1 MAASVFAGARQ
12 RVANFALAGWIAA
25 DAVRIA
31 QLADRDGVWTVDAA
45 VILAL
50 VVAAIFVLIRPAPAR
65 QDGSPVTVIVALAA
79 ASFPLLY
86 LLLPPLASLATAT
99 IATQWVAVAI
109 MLVATL
115 ALGQNYSILPQYR
128 WLVRHGPYAY
138 VRHPLY
144 ASYLAFDGALALQHP
159 SVLAVTLWIAEAI
172 LFDWRARRE
181 EALLARSDEDYLSY
195 MSHVPW
201 RFVPHVL

>member
-1 MAASVFAGARQ
+1 MIPSVFGGARQ
-12 RVANFALAGWIAA
+12 KIANIALTGWIAA

-31 QLADRDGVWTVDAA
+31 QLADPGSPWVIDAA

-50 VVAAIFVLIRPAPAR
+50 VLAATFVLIRPAPTR
-65 QDGSPVTVIVALAA
+65 QDGSPITVIVAIGAA
-79 ASFPLLY
+79 FFPILY
-86 LLLPPLASLATAT
+86 LLLPPPASLAIAT
-99 IATQWVAVAI
+99 IVTQWGAVAV
-109 MLVATL
+109 MLVSTA
-115 ALGQNYSILPQYR
+115 ALGRNYSILPQYR
-128 WLVRHGPYAY
+128 WLVRRGPYAY

-159 SVLAVTLWIAEAI
+159 SALAVVLWIAEAI

-181 EALLARSDEDYLSY
+181 EALLARSSEDYLSY
-195 MSHVPW
+195 MNSVRW

>member
-1 MAASVFAGARQ
+1 MLTSVFGSARQ
-12 RVANFALAGWIAA
+12 RVANLALAGWIAA

-31 QLADRDGVWTVDAA
+31 QLADRDGPWSIDAA
-45 VILAL
+45 IILAL
-50 VVAAIFVLIRPAPAR
+50 AAAAIFVLVRPAPTQ
-65 QDGSPVTVIVALAA
+65 QDGSPVTVAVALAA
-79 ASFPLLY
+79 AFFPILY

-99 IATQWVAVAI
+99 IVTQWGAVVV
-109 MLVATL
+109 MLVSTL
-115 ALGQNYSILPQYR
+115 ALGRNYSILPQYR

-144 ASYLAFDGALALQHP
+144 ASYLVFDGALALQHP
-159 SVLAVTLWIAEAI
+159 SVLAVALWIAEAI

-181 EALLARSDEDYLSY
+181 EAFLTRSSEDYLSY
-195 MSHVPW
+195 MNRVRW

>member
-1 MAASVFAGARQ
+1 MATSIFSGARQ
-12 RVANFALAGWIAA
+12 RVVNLALVGWIAA

-31 QLADRDGVWTVDAA
+31 QLADRDGAWSIDAT

-50 VVAAIFVLIRPAPAR
+50 AAATMLIRPAPAR
-65 QDGSPVTVIVALAA
+65 QDGSPVTIIVALAA
-79 ASFPLLY
+79 AFFPILY

-99 IATQWVAVAI
+99 IVTQWAAVVI
-109 MLVATL
+109 MLVSTV
-115 ALGQNYSILPQYR
+115 ALGRNYSILPQYR

-159 SVLAVTLWIAEAI
+159 SALAVALWIAEAV

-181 EALLARSDEDYLSY
+181 EALLARSSQDYLTY
-195 MSHVPW
+195 MNCVRW
-201 RFVPHVL
+201 RFVPYVL

>member
-1 MAASVFAGARQ
+1 MAPSVFAGARQ
-12 RVANFALAGWIAA
+12 KVANLALAGWIAA
-25 DAVRIA
+25 DAVRVA
-31 QLADRDGVWTVDAA
+31 QLADRDGAWTIDAA
-45 VILAL
+45 LILAL
-50 VVAAIFVLIRPAPAR
+50 AVAAIFVLIRPAPAR
-65 QDGSPVTVIVALAA
+65 QDGSSVTVIVALAA

-99 IATQWVAVAI
+99 IATQWVAVVV
-109 MLVATL
+109 MLVSTL

-159 SVLAVTLWIAEAI
+159 SVLAVALWIAEAI

-181 EALLARSDEDYLSY
+181 EAFLARSSEDYLSY
-195 MSHVPW
+195 MNRVRW